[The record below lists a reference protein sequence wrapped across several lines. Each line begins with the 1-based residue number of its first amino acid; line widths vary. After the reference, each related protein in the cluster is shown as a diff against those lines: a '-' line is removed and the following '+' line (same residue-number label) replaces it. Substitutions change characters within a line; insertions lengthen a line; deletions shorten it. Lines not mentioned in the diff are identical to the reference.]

1 MWEIIRWLGYF
12 TRGKLFQFY
21 TSNKNYSTLPY
32 VKKGG
37 KGVIFYYNIENLSV
51 YLSVCVF
58 RTTMPVVRTGKIYVY
73 LLWTTRGIMYIDIAW
88 QAGKNATAGEE
99 KSSTLRHESTSKQ
112 IFSYSE
118 NKNMTVE
125 HFKYLKT
132 RLYLTDQKC
141 LSLKYV
147 K

>member
-1 MWEIIRWLGYF
+1 M
-12 TRGKLFQFY
+12 
-21 TSNKNYSTLPY
+21 
-32 VKKGG
+32 
-37 KGVIFYYNIENLSV
+37 SV

-112 IFSYSE
+112 IFSYNE

-132 RLYLTDQKC
+132 HLYLTDQKC

-147 K
+147 I

>member
-1 MWEIIRWLGYF
+1 
-12 TRGKLFQFY
+12 
-21 TSNKNYSTLPY
+21 
-32 VKKGG
+32 
-37 KGVIFYYNIENLSV
+37 
-51 YLSVCVF
+51 
-58 RTTMPVVRTGKIYVY
+58 MPVVRTGKIYVY

-112 IFSYSE
+112 IFSYNE

-125 HFKYLKT
+125 HFKCLKT
-132 RLYLTDQKC
+132 HLYLTDQKC

>member
-1 MWEIIRWLGYF
+1 
-12 TRGKLFQFY
+12 
-21 TSNKNYSTLPY
+21 
-32 VKKGG
+32 
-37 KGVIFYYNIENLSV
+37 
-51 YLSVCVF
+51 
-58 RTTMPVVRTGKIYVY
+58 MPVVRTGKIYVY

-88 QAGKNATAGEE
+88 QAGKNTTAGEE
-99 KSSTLRHESTSKQ
+99 EYSTLRHESTSKQ

>member
-1 MWEIIRWLGYF
+1 MCIYLYACLELQCLLLGLEKYMYISSEQHVV
-12 TRGKLFQFY
+12 LC
-21 TSNKNYSTLPY
+21 TL
-32 VKKGG
+32 
-37 KGVIFYYNIENLSV
+37 
-51 YLSVCVF
+51 
-58 RTTMPVVRTGKIYVY
+58 
-73 LLWTTRGIMYIDIAW
+73 YIDIAW

-112 IFSYSE
+112 IFSYNE

-132 RLYLTDQKC
+132 HLYLTDQKC